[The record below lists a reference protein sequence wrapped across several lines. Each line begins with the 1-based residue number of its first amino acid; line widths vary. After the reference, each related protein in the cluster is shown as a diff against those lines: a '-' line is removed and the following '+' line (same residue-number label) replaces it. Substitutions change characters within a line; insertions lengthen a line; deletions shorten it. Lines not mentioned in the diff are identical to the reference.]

1 MHKKPFPLKLQGQTK
16 SLNKMETLK
25 TSCSQ
30 GKKQETLSYKTSR
43 SQGKKQETLSYK
55 TSRSQG
61 KKQETLSY
69 KTSCSQGEKQ
79 TKITKFYKFKA
90 ALKAVMM
97 RRHEGEKQN

>member
-16 SLNKMETLK
+16 SLNKM
-25 TSCSQ
+25 
-30 GKKQETLSYKTSR
+30 
-43 SQGKKQETLSYK
+43 ETLSYK

-69 KTSCSQGEKQ
+69 KTSCSQGKKTE
-79 TKITKFYKFKA
+79 KITKFYKFKA

-97 RRHEGEKQN
+97 RRHGNAK

>member
-25 TSCSQ
+25 TSC
-30 GKKQETLSYKTSR
+30 